1 MFFQRNNYKSK
12 ITNRMNSNWINSWKH
27 NKIGNMKTNKLKLHF
42 KIEIDKSSNGKLEI
56 VDFKIKSVKVEKWFI
71 IIKNLQKNS
80 MSVDVK

>member
-1 MFFQRNNYKSK
+1 
-12 ITNRMNSNWINSWKH
+12 MNSNWTNNWKH
-27 NKIGNMKTNKLKLHF
+27 NKIGNMKTNKLKSHF
-42 KIEIDKSSNGKLEI
+42 KIEIDKSNNGKLEI